1 MAGHDTSYPARFQA
15 LPVRPPGRSAKGYNR
30 YLLVIG
36 RNIGNYKVVRVL
48 GEGGMGTVYLA
59 EHPMIGKRV
68 AVKMLRP
75 DLGTDPG
82 LVSRFFQEAKAVNEI
97 RHPNIVDISDF
108 GHTDDG
114 IVYFVM
120 ELLEGRSLRDRLSE
134 SGPLP
139 VEQAVAT
146 ARQVIDA
153 LAAAHR
159 VGIIHRDLK
168 PDNIFLVTDTQVPG
182 GIRAKLFDFGVAKL
196 VGEKQAQVGHKTVD
210 GAVVGTPY
218 YMSPEQALCHE
229 VGAAADI
236 YAMGV
241 VLYEMLT
248 GQVPFRSEQLVL
260 LLNAILKQPAPPPS
274 VVRPEIPPWLDRLV
288 LRCLEK
294 DPEARP
300 RSMEEVSAVLGAG
313 MAELGGGETALGAT
327 MLAPAGAALTP
338 GVVSQSTSIRAS
350 AAARTSAAQR
360 AVAAAARTTAST
372 QAAAAGAASSAGLR
386 QAVGTAAA
394 SSASLRQAVR
404 GGVARPGEGP
414 GLVARVR
421 DYLDTRR
428 VQRVAVPLIVVSA
441 LVIVASIFL
450 SSATKRPVTEIVPEV
465 APPPPQAPAHAAI
478 RINSEPSGA
487 EVIRLSDNRR
497 LGTTPLVDIRLA
509 DGHEVNYRFHLPGY
523 TDVQIPF
530 QPSAAGRFEITATL
544 SPVERRSDSHARG
557 SAGAGRRGRRDKKQ
571 LVQHVAAPAPTAT
584 PVAAEPQPALQPATL
599 PPLGERNP
607 VRRLG
612 RR

>member
-1 MAGHDTSYPARFQA
+1 
-15 LPVRPPGRSAKGYNR
+15 
-30 YLLVIG
+30 
-36 RNIGNYKVVRVL
+36 
-48 GEGGMGTVYLA
+48 MGTVYLA

-75 DLGTDPG
+75 DLGADPG

-120 ELLEGRSLRDRLSE
+120 ELLEGKSMRDRLSE
-134 SGPLP
+134 SGPMP
-139 VEQAVAT
+139 IDQAVTT

-168 PDNIFLVTDTQVPG
+168 PDNIFLVADAQVPG
-182 GIRAKLFDFGVAKL
+182 GFRSKLFDFGVAKL
-196 VGEKQAQVGHKTVD
+196 VGDNQQQVGHKTID
-210 GAVVGTPY
+210 GAVVGTPF

-241 VLYEMLT
+241 VMYEMLT
-248 GQVPFRSEQLVL
+248 GQVPFRAEQLVL
-260 LLNAILKQPAPPPS
+260 LLNAILKQPPPPPS
-274 VVRPEIPPWLDRLV
+274 RIRPEIPPWLDRLI

-300 RSMEEVSAVLGAG
+300 RSMEEVSAVLAAG
-313 MAELGGGETALGAT
+313 MTEVAGSEISLGAT
-327 MLAPAGAALTP
+327 MMAPAGTNVTP
-338 GVVSQSTSIRAS
+338 APVMVSHPTAVRPS
-350 AAARTSAAQR
+350 AAARTQAAQR
-360 AVAAAARTTAST
+360 TVAATDATAARATAAT
-372 QAAAAGAASSAGLR
+372 QAAAPAASASANVH
-386 QAVGTAAA
+386 QA
-394 SSASLRQAVR
+394 SAR
-404 GGVARPGEGP
+404 VARPNEAT

-421 DYLDTRR
+421 EYLDTRR
-428 VQRVAVPLIVVSA
+428 VKRVAVPLIVFAA
-441 LVIVASIFL
+441 LVIVAAIFL
-450 SSATKRPVTEIVPEV
+450 SSASKRPITEIVPEV
-465 APPPPQAPAHAAI
+465 AAPPPPAPTHAALH
-478 RINSEPSGA
+478 INSEPSGA
-487 EVIRLSDNRR
+487 EVIRLTDNRR

-509 DGHEVNYRFHLPGY
+509 DGHPVNNRFHLAGH
-523 TDVQIPF
+523 TDVQMPF
-530 QPSAAGRFEITATL
+530 QPISAGRFEITATL
-544 SPVERRSDSHARG
+544 TPIERRSDGFARG
-557 SAGAGRRGRRDKKQ
+557 SGGSSRHGHHDKKPAAQ
-571 LVQHVAAPAPTAT
+571 PATPSAPVAAPMVQPRE
-584 PVAAEPQPALQPATL
+584 VMQPAAL

-612 RR
+612 R